1 MDRNMIHSSQAPDNE
16 RVRASFRQMVT
27 PSNTYAVTM
36 GSSSIIISQPYD
48 FREEK
53 NLDDLVRTLRKDF
66 PVVVFEGLFES
77 TIPDNTKLN
86 GGKVDRDYIVYQQ
99 PLTQRQYSVKLRKFD
114 RADFHHRMLTKE
126 DIPQIEA
133 LADQWFVEAETRL
146 TEGKPPSRERKK
158 ELEHLGKKKASFNA
172 AETFNEPLSAF
183 YGAIRKGELLA
194 FTQTMGN
201 HNFQSFIFRASRRI
215 NGTSPQEFLDYQVCR
230 ELVSRGVKLF
240 QRGETTHPQKTTL
253 ETYKEKFGEISLVPR
268 ISIVDA
274 HLSRRR

>member
-1 MDRNMIHSSQAPDNE
+1 
-16 RVRASFRQMVT
+16 
-27 PSNTYAVTM
+27 
-36 GSSSIIISQPYD
+36 
-48 FREEK
+48 
-53 NLDDLVRTLRKDF
+53 
-66 PVVVFEGLFES
+66 
-77 TIPDNTKLN
+77 
-86 GGKVDRDYIVYQQ
+86 
-99 PLTQRQYSVKLRKFD
+99 
-114 RADFHHRMLTKE
+114 
-126 DIPQIEA
+126 
-133 LADQWFVEAETRL
+133 VEAETRL